1 MATFTFFHEF
11 KRYLGDGTIDLD
23 SHAFKWLLTNSAPNA
38 GTNTVLTDITEISAG
53 NGYTAGGQAA
63 DSVTWAE
70 TGAGT
75 GVWRFSCADEVFT
88 ASGGDFAQARYLVLY
103 DDTPTSPADPL
114 VGFLDYGAAFT
125 LTSGNT
131 LTIDVGANG
140 LFELG

>member
-11 KRYLGDGTIDLD
+11 KRYLADGTMDLD
-23 SHAFKWLLTNSAPNA
+23 THTFRWMLSNVAPNVA
-38 GTNTVLTDITEISAG
+38 TNTVRADITEISAG
-53 NGYTAGGQAA
+53 SGYTAGGQVA
-63 DSVTWAE
+63 DSVTWTE

-75 GVWRFSCADEVFT
+75 GVWRFTCADEVFT
-88 ASGGDFAQARYLVLY
+88 ATGGDFAQARYLVLY
-103 DDTPTSPADPL
+103 NDTPTSPADPL

-140 LFELG
+140 LFELS